1 MIPEASE
8 VWSLFIPEGIWCPAV
23 LQILGKFTT
32 RIPYSIWVRCAQLC
46 CFDLISTL
54 NTRAYRRR
62 VKCMLSLGVVGW
74 AQMPRRGSYTCSCCS
89 ESCSAAAGFLLI
101 CSCCWAWGWKGWVA
115 LVRQKAK
122 GPKVAGWGW
131 VFSGLPVGYK
141 RRRRKRKASEPP
153 LKSECVYRECVLRAE
168 KLTLALAKLHKY
180 PWIKTHLLGETL
192 KTLWKYL
199 LIQSRSLERA
209 ACLQGKLPE
218 FVCHP

>member
-1 MIPEASE
+1 M
-8 VWSLFIPEGIWCPAV
+8 
-23 LQILGKFTT
+23 
-32 RIPYSIWVRCAQLC
+32 
-46 CFDLISTL
+46 
-54 NTRAYRRR
+54 
-62 VKCMLSLGVVGW
+62 
-74 AQMPRRGSYTCSCCS
+74 
-89 ESCSAAAGFLLI
+89 CSALLFWSHI
-101 CSCCWAWGWKGWVA
+101 YLEHPCLQEEGEMHAVFGGCGLSPDAQKGLLYLFMLLWELFSSCWLPTYLLLLLGLGLKRVGS
-115 LVRQKAK
+115 LRQKAK